1 MVNTFSS
8 NSQVAHSEA
17 PKRNSDVIWRCWVSK
32 ETDFFPDQVWGSKG
46 IRDQLS
52 DQLKIPQIHQYQ
64 RGVFAYSDDVNPVFK
79 KSFCQGPSIGPDLG
93 YIYYEIGFRN
103 FTQISLATI
112 AFRIRTPD
120 FIKNSIV
127 ELSFQIGFLRQE
139 QPSTES
145 AQIFKDCRSDHMGMG
160 LGWTPDATNPAK

>member
-1 MVNTFSS
+1 MERLVFYGNCFFCRSS
-8 NSQVAHSEA
+8 LRLKGHPRPVVRSTENSANPS
-17 PKRNSDVIWRCWVSK
+17 I
-32 ETDFFPDQVWGSKG
+32 
-46 IRDQLS
+46 
-52 DQLKIPQIHQYQ
+52 Q
-64 RGVFAYSDDVNPVFK
+64 RGVCAYSNDVNPVFK

-93 YIYYEIGFRN
+93 YIYDEIGFRN

-127 ELSFQIGFLRQE
+127 ELSFQIGFLGQE

-160 LGWTPDATNPAK
+160 LG